1 MAPSL
6 QSQDASLFSFGS
18 ADSKSETQSSSLL
31 FNLMKPPK
39 RPLRAV
45 TPGDGF
51 GVGRLGGDE
60 TDTASM
66 LKPLNTVIS
75 IEIYCRRS

>member
-6 QSQDASLFSFGS
+6 QSQDPSSFTLGS
-18 ADSKSETQSSSLL
+18 SETQGSSLL

-51 GVGRLGGDE
+51 GVGRLGVDE
-60 TDTASM
+60 TDSGSKLTKI
-66 LKPLNTVIS
+66 L
-75 IEIYCRRS
+75 E

>member
-6 QSQDASLFSFGS
+6 QSQDPSSFTVGT
-18 ADSKSETQSSSLL
+18 SETQSSALL

-39 RPLRAV
+39 RPLRTV

-51 GVGRLGGDE
+51 GVGRLGVDE
-60 TDTASM
+60 TDSGSKLTKMS
-66 LKPLNTVIS
+66 
-75 IEIYCRRS
+75 E